1 MGAQMFLDEYE
12 VGKSWV
18 HNPVS
23 CSPVT
28 NTITQCNL
36 CLLPHTCKYHS
47 NMFLGGAI
55 RSTEVP
61 NRPV

>member
-12 VGKSWV
+12 VGMSWV

-23 CSPVT
+23 CSPVQ
-28 NTITQCNL
+28 TQSHNAIYACF
-36 CLLPHTCKYHS
+36 HTLV
-47 NMFLGGAI
+47 NIFPGGAI